1 MVGGERTFWEDGV
14 AHIKGMKCMTEN
26 SQKPCLASSG
36 TGDQWALSPERLW
49 VVVDGDAECQAKELC
64 SVGKHVF
71 ELGLRRKQS
80 LQEARL

>member
-1 MVGGERTFWEDGV
+1 
-14 AHIKGMKCMTEN
+14 MTEN

-49 VVVDGDAECQAKELC
+49 VVVGGDAECQAKGLC

-80 LQEARL
+80 L